1 MRLSVEENP
10 QLDDIEV
17 SISCPRF
24 DRRVQAIVAA
34 VNALDRKLLGEA
46 DDGSTLIVPA
56 GAVLYIETV
65 DGRTFLYTQDTVLES
80 RLRLYELEELL
91 ESTEFVRISK
101 SALANFDA
109 VQGLR
114 PHGNGRLQLL
124 LTNGE
129 RLVASRQYAPAI
141 KAKIGL

>member
-17 SISCPRF
+17 GISCPRI

-65 DGRTFLYTQDTVLES
+65 DGRTFLYTQDAVLES

-91 ESTEFVRISK
+91 EGTEFVRISK

-109 VQGLR
+109 VRGLR

-124 LTNGE
+124 LANGE

-141 KAKIGL
+141 KTKIGL